1 MSSMMEK
8 QQAPPEDEK
17 YELVCS
23 NRRLNTK
30 KAKLKRL
37 HRKTDKS
44 ITIIEDINILL
55 FNRKPRK
62 NKLVRIVKLEPQRN
76 KEHPI
81 IREHT

>member
-8 QQAPPEDEK
+8 KQAPPEDKK

-23 NRRLNTK
+23 NSRLNTK

-44 ITIIEDINILL
+44 VTIIEDIKIFLS
-55 FNRKPRK
+55 NRKPRK
-62 NKLVRIVKLEPQRN
+62 NKLVRILKLEPQTN